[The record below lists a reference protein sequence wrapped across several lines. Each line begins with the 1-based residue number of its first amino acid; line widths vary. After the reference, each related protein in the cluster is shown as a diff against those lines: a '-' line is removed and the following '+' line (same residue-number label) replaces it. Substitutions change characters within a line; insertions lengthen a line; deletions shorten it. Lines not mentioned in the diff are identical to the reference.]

1 MCCRCGN
8 RCSVCG
14 SCSSSRVSLDIVD
27 LVANVIIVALWLVV
41 LGKVTVVVEDK
52 KKAKRAIPKSV
63 KT

>member
-1 MCCRCGN
+1 MH
-8 RCSVCG
+8 
-14 SCSSSRVSLDIVD
+14 

-63 KT
+63 KTLITSTYDR